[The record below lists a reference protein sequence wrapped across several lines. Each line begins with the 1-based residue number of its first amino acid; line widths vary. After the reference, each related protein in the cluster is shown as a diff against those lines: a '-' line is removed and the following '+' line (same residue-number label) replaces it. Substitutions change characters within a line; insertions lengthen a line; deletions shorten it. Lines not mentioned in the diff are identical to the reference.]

1 MSVYRNLNVKA
12 KAYDLTKRFKRNEDG
27 NFATLAALS
36 LTVFIG
42 CLAVGIDIANGQSAQ
57 SRLQD
62 TTDAVAL
69 IAAKSVNKS
78 QSQLE
83 QAAQDYFASTYPGAD
98 GSRIQIKE
106 VRREGSGVTVVANN
120 NIDTYFSGIFGKQD
134 LDIAASSTA
143 IFAQKAMDV
152 AMVLDTTFS
161 MDGSKLT
168 SLKKAA
174 TSFVETI
181 EDQKNDNVRLSVIP
195 FAQYV
200 NVGKSRRNAVW
211 LDVPADKTVTEPQVC
226 KMKQDVISR
235 TNCRTIKRTCTNDG
249 VSYDCSYKKCDNKY
263 GDPYKSCYTPKKT
276 YTWNG
281 CVGSRQTPYN
291 LKPEYNGRKIDG
303 LVNVKCGAEIRPLT
317 NKFSSVKSTIKSM
330 NARGETYMPAGLTW
344 GWRALDNREPLT
356 EASKKVAPGV
366 KLSEKALIL
375 MTDGE
380 NTKSKN
386 GIFHTGSDKQSANKE
401 TETLCKS
408 IKNSDIV
415 VYTIAYDVKDK
426 NTKSL
431 LQNCASDKL
440 KYFDA
445 KNSKQ
450 LDDAFKAIGEALNEL
465 RITA

>member
-1 MSVYRNLNVKA
+1 MSVFKTSNVKM
-12 KAYDLTKRFKRNEDG
+12 KSINVLKRFQRNEDG
-27 NFATLAALS
+27 NFATLAGLS
-36 LTVFIG
+36 LIVFLG
-42 CLAVGIDIANGQSAQ
+42 CLAIGVDIANGQSAKT
-57 SRLQD
+57 RLQD

-78 QSQLE
+78 QRELD
-83 QAAQDYFASTYPGAD
+83 QAAKDYFSIKFPGAD
-98 GSRIQIKE
+98 GSRINIKE
-106 VRREGSGVTVVANN
+106 VRREGEAVTVIAEN
-120 NIDTYFSGIFGKQD
+120 NIDTYFSRVYGKES
-134 LDIAASSTA
+134 LDIGAQSTA

-152 AMVLDTTFS
+152 AMVLDTTYS
-161 MDGSKLT
+161 MNGSKLS
-168 SLKKAA
+168 SLKNAA

-200 NVGKSRRNAVW
+200 NVGTSRRNAVW
-211 LDVPADKTVTEPQVC
+211 LDVPADKTVTG
-226 KMKQDVISR
+226 KQECSMRRDVESQS
-235 TNCRTIKRTCTNDG
+235 NCRTIKKTCTNDG
-249 VSYDCSYKKCDNKY
+249 VRYDCSYKKCDKTY
-263 GDPYKSCYTPKKT
+263 GEPYEKCSTPKQT

-291 LKPEYNGRKIDG
+291 LKPDYSGRKIDG
-303 LVNVKCGAEIRPLT
+303 LVNVKCGSEIRPLS
-317 NKFSSVKSTIKSM
+317 NKLSSVKTTIKGMS
-330 NARGETYMPAGLTW
+330 ASGETYMPAGLTW

-356 EASKKVAPGV
+356 ESSKSVSAGV

-386 GIFHTGSDKQSANKE
+386 GIFHTGSDEKSANKE
-401 TETLCKS
+401 TEALCNS
-408 IKNSDIV
+408 IKNSEIV
-415 VYTIAYDVKDK
+415 VYTIAYDVNDK

-431 LQNCASDKL
+431 LQNCASDNT

-445 KNSKQ
+445 QSSKQ

>member
-1 MSVYRNLNVKA
+1 MSVFKNLNIKA
-12 KAYDLTKRFKRNEDG
+12 KTREVTERFKRNEDG
-27 NFATLAALS
+27 NFAILTALS
-36 LTVFIG
+36 LTVFLG
-42 CLAVGIDIANGQSAQ
+42 CLAVGVDIANGQSAKT
-57 SRLQD
+57 RLQD
-62 TTDAVAL
+62 TTDAIAL

-83 QAAQDYFASTYPGAD
+83 QAAQDYFTTKYPGAD
-98 GSRIQIKE
+98 GSRIEIKQIK
-106 VRREGSGVTVVANN
+106 REGASVTVVAEN

-134 LDIAASSTA
+134 LDIGAQSTA

-152 AMVLDTTFS
+152 AMVLDTTYS
-161 MDGSKLT
+161 MNGSKLT
-168 SLKKAA
+168 SLKNAA

-200 NVGKSRRNAVW
+200 NVGTSRRKAVW
-211 LDVPADKTVTEPQVC
+211 LDVDADKTVTEPQVC

-235 TNCRTIKRTCTNDG
+235 SNCRTVKRTCTNDG
-249 VSYDCSYKKCDNKY
+249 VSYDCSYKKCDNQY
-263 GDPYKSCYTPKKT
+263 GTPYQSCYTPKKT

-291 LKPEYNGRKIDG
+291 LTPEYNGRKIDG
-303 LVNVKCGAEIRPLT
+303 LVNVKCGTEISPLT
-317 NKFSSVKSTIKSM
+317 TKLSSVKSTIKSM
-330 NARGETYMPAGLTW
+330 SAQGETYMPAGLTW

-356 EASKKVAPGV
+356 EASKAVAPGV

-386 GIFHTGSDKQSANKE
+386 GIFHTGSDEKAANKE
-401 TETLCKS
+401 TEALCNS

-431 LQNCASDKL
+431 LENCANDKT